1 MVFWEPSWI
10 RIIFTPA
17 RSYSGRVSWGNC
29 PPHAKNTP
37 SGGVGFVSWGVI
49 WAYLELLD
57 GLAALADDE
66 AGFPGGD
73 HDLLHC
79 PVLPVSI
86 VVELAWGPPSPP
98 RDDVVQ
104 HQLCL
109 PGRGGRHR
117 WVFGDTHRQFGVG
130 EDTWGRPPTH
140 CTASGDPVRE
150 TLRSGN
156 PPLSVGR
163 GGHGGRRGHGGG
175 RRAPPPPHNGGRGG
189 LGGSPEPHGW
199 GKGGVGVLSK
209 GGKQGAGT
217 PPN

>member
-1 MVFWEPSWI
+1 MVSPPLPMTRPAFPAGIMISCTVPFCPLALSWN
-10 RIIFTPA
+10 
-17 RSYSGRVSWGNC
+17 W
-29 PPHAKNTP
+29 
-37 SGGVGFVSWGVI
+37 
-49 WAYLELLD
+49 
-57 GLAALADDE
+57 
-66 AGFPGGD
+66 PGG
-73 HDLLHC
+73 
-79 PVLPVSI
+79 
-86 VVELAWGPPSPP
+86 PP
-98 RDDVVQ
+98 RPRETMSSSISFAF
-104 HQLCL
+104 LE
-109 PGRGGRHR
+109 GGGRHR

-175 RRAPPPPHNGGRGG
+175 RRAPTPPHNGGRGG

-209 GGKQGAGT
+209 GGKQGAGA